1 MATTVEYEQDFHSW
15 LLQSAGLL
23 RERRFTELDTENIA
37 EELEAMSRNERRE
50 LISRL
55 SVLIAHL
62 LKWQHQAV
70 RRSRSWKNTIA
81 SQRIDIK
88 ELFEDS
94 PSLRRDLEAKIAKAY
109 SKAVLL
115 AEDETGL
122 DRQIF
127 PLVCPFSSKALLD
140 DAFFPEA

>member
-1 MATTVEYEQDFHSW
+1 
-15 LLQSAGLL
+15 
-23 RERRFTELDTENIA
+23 
-37 EELEAMSRNERRE
+37 MSRNERRE

-127 PLVCPFSSKALLD
+127 SPVCPFSSEALLD